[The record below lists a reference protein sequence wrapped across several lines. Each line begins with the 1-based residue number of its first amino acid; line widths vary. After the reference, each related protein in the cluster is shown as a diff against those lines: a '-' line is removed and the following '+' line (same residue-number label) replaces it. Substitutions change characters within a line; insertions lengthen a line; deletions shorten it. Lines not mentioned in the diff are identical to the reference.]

1 MLKGIT
7 AALRTAATTFRRYAE
22 LHQAKGTPEGV
33 EKAKA
38 NAALAEQMEAAL
50 DDLDGA
56 GMKLAL
62 VELHAALDFFDRVK
76 AAPERDRIAV
86 GTDHWDR
93 LEAATRGVVAKGQIT

>member
-22 LHQAKGTPEGV
+22 LHQAKGTPEGA

-62 VELHAALDFFDRVK
+62 VELRDALAGFDAAMSESDPAVSTAG
-76 AAPERDRIAV
+76 AA
-86 GTDHWDR
+86 GR
-93 LEAATRGVVAKGQIT
+93 LEAATRAVVAKGAIT